1 MLTLKNASPIFAN
14 FARPVVLFASLALIL
29 GVLVACEAA
38 PTPTPTAVPTA
49 TPTPPPTADPSV
61 PSVLGAD
68 IMRLL
73 PLEEVDCIQAAVGG
87 LDAYNILLQTPF
99 TAEMLTPEAAAA
111 SPVTPCLSEESQ
123 AAIAAAVMGAGG

>member
-1 MLTLKNASPIFAN
+1 MLTLVNVRPLLATLTRPI
-14 FARPVVLFASLALIL
+14 VLVISAVIL
-29 GVLVACEAA
+29 LSFMVACEAA

-49 TPTPPPTADPSV
+49 TPTPIPTADPAV

-73 PLEEVDCIQAAVGG
+73 PLEEVDCIQVAIGV
-87 LDAYNILLQTPF
+87 DAYNLLLQTPF

-111 SPVTPCLSEESQ
+111 SPVTACLSEESQ
-123 AAIAAAVMGAGG
+123 AIFAQAVMGAGG

>member
-1 MLTLKNASPIFAN
+1 MLTSKNPMLLITT

-29 GVLVACEAA
+29 GVLAACEAA

-49 TPTPPPTADPSV
+49 TPTPIPTADPSV

-87 LDAYNILLQTPF
+87 LDAYNLLLQTPF

-111 SPVTPCLSEESQ
+111 SPVTACLSPESQ
-123 AAIAAAVMGAGG
+123 AIFAEAVMSAGG